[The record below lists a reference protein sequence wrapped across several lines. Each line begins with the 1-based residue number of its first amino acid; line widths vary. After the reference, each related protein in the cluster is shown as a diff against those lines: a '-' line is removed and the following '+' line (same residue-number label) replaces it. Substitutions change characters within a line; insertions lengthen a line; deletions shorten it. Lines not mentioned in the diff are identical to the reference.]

1 MIARLKD
8 SFSLVTKVFDNCFGQ
23 MIIHVRHKNGHIT
36 NCLTDRFFTCAIVDP
51 PYNQYSIKVLVVLPS
66 DDVEKLAEII
76 YRHSQKTC
84 TAKAEEYIVD
94 LAGLEFTHFLAINDH
109 NNQNCQK
116 RALMTAQMF
125 AISRTC
131 VGELEPKMKAVR
143 AREQE

>member
-1 MIARLKD
+1 M
-8 SFSLVTKVFDNCFGQ
+8 
-23 MIIHVRHKNGHIT
+23 
-36 NCLTDRFFTCAIVDP
+36 
-51 PYNQYSIKVLVVLPS
+51 LPS

-116 RALMTAQMF
+116 RGVNDGADVCNQQNLCGGARAKDEGGSSVAPICALTSREDADAANRQMP
-125 AISRTC
+125 SRYGAAAPTM
-131 VGELEPKMKAVR
+131 VLKSIVR
-143 AREQE
+143 SLTSETVIPCG

>member
-1 MIARLKD
+1 M
-8 SFSLVTKVFDNCFGQ
+8 
-23 MIIHVRHKNGHIT
+23 
-36 NCLTDRFFTCAIVDP
+36 P
-51 PYNQYSIKVLVVLPS
+51 PS

-116 RALMTAQMF
+116 RGVNDGADV

-143 AREQE
+143 APRARMITESH

>member
-1 MIARLKD
+1 M
-8 SFSLVTKVFDNCFGQ
+8 
-23 MIIHVRHKNGHIT
+23 
-36 NCLTDRFFTCAIVDP
+36 
-51 PYNQYSIKVLVVLPS
+51 LPS

-116 RALMTAQMF
+116 RGVNDGADVCNQQNLRGGARAKDEGGQGSESKNDNGKPLNILILHFCFTSKSRKKQRRTHLCTDKQRRCGCRQQTDAQ
-125 AISRTC
+125 
-131 VGELEPKMKAVR
+131 
-143 AREQE
+143 

>member
-1 MIARLKD
+1 M
-8 SFSLVTKVFDNCFGQ
+8 
-23 MIIHVRHKNGHIT
+23 
-36 NCLTDRFFTCAIVDP
+36 
-51 PYNQYSIKVLVVLPS
+51 LPS

-116 RALMTAQMF
+116 RGVNDGADVCNQQNLRGGARAKDEGGQGSESKNDNGKPLTSLSSIF
-125 AISRTC
+125 ASR
-131 VGELEPKMKAVR
+131 PNP
-143 AREQE
+143 QEAASHPSVH

>member
-1 MIARLKD
+1 M
-8 SFSLVTKVFDNCFGQ
+8 
-23 MIIHVRHKNGHIT
+23 
-36 NCLTDRFFTCAIVDP
+36 
-51 PYNQYSIKVLVVLPS
+51 LPS

-116 RALMTAQMF
+116 RGVNDGADVCNQQNL
-125 AISRTC
+125 C
-131 VGELEPKMKAVR
+131 GGGELEPKMKAVR
-143 AREQE
+143 APRARMITESH

>member
-1 MIARLKD
+1 M
-8 SFSLVTKVFDNCFGQ
+8 
-23 MIIHVRHKNGHIT
+23 
-36 NCLTDRFFTCAIVDP
+36 
-51 PYNQYSIKVLVVLPS
+51 VLPS

-143 AREQE
+143 A